1 MREDLVKAAIELA
14 RRTNASLILD
24 LTPERILEDVEIDIP
39 VIFCD
44 SHEISEDRNTG
55 VEFFFNRTVRSLKS
69 FRDLIY
75 RKILRGELEE
85 EGIVI
90 AVHGD
95 ENMGFILSYDLSK
108 SATFE
113 DFRDTLSRVDP
124 FVLHSAITLAMEIG
138 REGREGQQ
146 IGTAFIIG
154 DEMEVLKRSHQLI
167 LNPFEGHPPEV
178 RDIKNRENWEA
189 IKEFA
194 QLDGV
199 FIISSDGIV
208 ISAGRYLD
216 VDARGVR
223 VRAGLGGRHIAAAA
237 ITRETEAIAV
247 TVSKSGGIV
256 RVYKDGEEIM
266 EIDPNL
272 FP

>member
-1 MREDLVKAAIELA
+1 MKDDLVKTAIELA
-14 RRTNASLILD
+14 RRTNAALILD
-24 LTPERILEDVEIDIP
+24 LTPERVLEGVEIDIP

-44 SHEISEDRNTG
+44 AHEIYDERNRG
-55 VEFFFNRTVRSLKS
+55 VEFFFNRTVRGLKN

-75 RKILRGELEE
+75 RKILKGELE

-90 AVHGD
+90 AIHGD

-113 DFRDTLSRVDP
+113 DFKDTLSRIDP
-124 FVLHSAITLAMEIG
+124 FALHSTITLAMEIG
-138 REGREGQQ
+138 REGREGQP
-146 IGTAFIIG
+146 IGTAFIVG
-154 DEMEVLKRSHQLI
+154 DEMEVMRRSHQLI
-167 LNPFEGHPPEV
+167 LNPFEGHPVEV
-178 RDIKNRENWEA
+178 RDIKNRENWET

-199 FIISSDGIV
+199 FIISSDGI
-208 ISAGRYLD
+208 ILSAGRYLD

-266 EIDPNL
+266 EMDPNL